1 MDRTKKWRKIL
12 AMMLTIVMMLQNAQS
27 VMVFADVTNEQI
39 EQRLAGGQ
47 TQTEQQQ
54 PDQSQVETRASG
66 EEYKTQPQESTDNEN
81 DGVDIG
87 SPETSGATTEAKTS
101 NADVS
106 AKITQSVFPK
116 DISGTTYNFV
126 QMTAEITNNDT
137 ENAATGVNIKA
148 LLQSSQLSYVTDY
161 GTLTSGVEAYV
172 PDSNNTSDLPEGSA
186 DGYDQ
191 IIMWNNQTI
200 GAGETVSYQFAAQLN
215 AENLDGVVDAWYVD
229 GTSCNYTWENTEVL
243 NSVQT
248 PEADQE
254 ETPDDTNQDSN
265 QGSNQK
271 ATPTPEVIP
280 SDTNQIVDSNKSTPN
295 QDQNGNEN
303 QEEPSDDTSNDVA
316 TPPSNEDKT
325 MTSFNN
331 EISSYGGLSSF
342 FKGDNGGVELVI
354 YDANGNKVDN
364 YDPTNIDA
372 AGGRFELKL
381 TFAET
386 ANGTQMDNEN
396 PYYKFQLPAS
406 LKISQDISE
415 RNLEWK
421 EEIGNS
427 TKTTYG
433 APGFYKINKDDNTLY
448 VQMNKNFVKD
458 FPDVGGTISVS
469 GEFKRTSGSS
479 EEIAIGNTHFKLNF
493 GANPI
498 ESAKGVSRY
507 DETDGTFTFTITV
520 TSFGAPTGTTIVD
533 ELGSNLELV
542 PGTVQMIADG
552 NRTDIPEGVATPGYS
567 VPGSDNKFNIRL
579 DDNWLNK
586 GDSDRKEI
594 KIQYKAK
601 IKDSALVP
609 GAGSIPGLDNVAK
622 VNSNEYPNGKEIK
635 ATGSY
640 SVEWIRKPA
649 GELQT
654 DGTIKWTLYVNENK
668 QVNAKNLVVTD
679 TLKGKGLTYDTTK
692 PIEITVTDHSEL
704 DKTIEWDSSALTHNT
719 NQNGEESWS
728 YMIGDDGKY
737 AYTFTYYTLAQPGM
751 DNKEYGNIGT
761 VSKGEHSVST
771 EVAYGPGSGSGS
783 SDGILSKQYNKKVT
797 VGKDTYAQWT
807 ATIHVPQT
815 GLKNVVFQ
823 DTLSGEHTFTSNS
836 VGPSAPDVIITGY
849 AGDTKIELSNSNKTM
864 TILFGKTKETSIL
877 PPAEQAYDVSIQYF
891 TKLPSSDFEGKLSN
905 KANLTSTEKNGFTQ
919 ATENIKKYSFG
930 KEVSVDS
937 NNPKLL
943 NWRITL
949 SSGLNIRRGNPLIV
963 TDILTGAHSYKNGS
977 AHLYGWRDSIGSIGT
992 QPDTIWDDN
1001 LSVSTD
1007 EAGNTVFT
1015 IASSLDAE
1023 SDYSIWTIEYQTE
1036 IQNNSGNSTFSNKAG
1051 FKISDKGLGEASAS
1065 VDTNATRIVKNLN
1078 QKPNAGN
1085 SYRAKYSV
1093 VVDGNTLGL
1102 SANEAYTYRIKDR
1115 SDTSVHIQ
1123 ESTITIKDEN
1133 GQDVDFGYVYK
1144 LNQDA
1149 GSGKKENVLE
1159 VTINT
1164 TGPHKY
1170 TLTYDALIS
1179 PDENNK
1185 VNSNGELEYSN
1196 TAEFTTYTSKV
1207 DSKVEIKADSE
1218 GTAGAGNRY
1227 ITVYKKDK
1235 ALNTAMPNVQFVLQH
1250 WNGTGFEDVTE
1261 SGKTDSNG
1269 RLTFGSKTDDN
1280 NNVSQNIIKL
1290 KNNQILNPGDVY
1302 ALKETTPQGYKTMA
1316 PVVFI
1321 FGNKDSQKTAIY
1333 REAYGKLGLDFDKND
1348 TNNKIVIIGNTG
1360 EQLIENESI
1369 VSVKAVKEWEGSDT
1383 THPASISVTLS
1394 AKVDGKEYSLEGV
1407 GDTTVTLNGDNSWTK
1422 QWDNLPEYDGSKKIT
1437 YSVTETVPQ
1446 GYKAIYESATEMD
1459 QTTNVKVTTFTI
1471 KNYKVSDNTSITVNK
1486 NWDDNEDSDGSRPD
1500 EVKMQL
1506 YQKKGE
1512 NGSWTKVSDYPY
1524 YYNEEV
1530 NGKIEKK
1537 LYAIKGQIGLN
1548 KDNKWLYKWEVLPTK
1563 AADGTAIT
1571 YEVREQVSTDG
1582 GNSYTDVAENDTE
1595 LLGNHNKKYKLT
1607 NVEQNESNY
1616 TFTNTYSY
1624 EKVSYPVKKIW
1635 NDNGDNDAQK
1645 PTEIKLKLI
1654 VKVSDT
1660 QVAKENLEAVTGK
1673 KGFKDVIT
1681 LNKGNN
1687 WTDTTSWAGL
1697 AKYYHGVEIEYNIE
1711 EQTDSL
1717 ANTGWSYTDQIWND
1731 TDQIYEITNTYTNL
1745 ISVSAVKKWD
1755 DNENQD
1761 GKRTDDTTVTF
1772 TLYRPKLNASGT
1784 YETDESK
1791 KAAEDII
1798 VETTVGENKQ
1808 NVVYEPYAAG
1818 QDTSQKESKGSR
1830 SASEWDPVT
1839 WNNLE
1844 PKWGYI
1850 SGADS
1855 SLKDTAIPYV
1865 VKETKVTSDGNKTL
1879 EGYTLDKEE
1888 KDGNKFTFTNKYT
1901 PETKKIQVSKE
1912 WVDNNNQDGIRP
1924 DSISVSLKAT
1934 ANGKDV
1940 TEEIFKNREQTQTI
1954 KPDNNIWGTAV
1965 WENLP
1970 KYYKTHEI
1978 TYTVNE
1984 TPVAGYSA
1992 EIPSLTQDTTDTT
2005 LWKTEIVNK
2014 HTTET
2019 TDVTAKKIWKDD
2031 SNRDGKRPLKVAF
2044 QLYKKVEGNNQE
2056 ELVSEDG
2063 SEPKKSGYQILT
2075 SNNGTGNEWTVTWN
2089 NLPVKENGKEI
2100 TYFVKEVSPTLTS
2113 DGQVQDVTEAE
2124 LNGYIK
2130 SENGLEVTNT
2140 YKPQTTSRSVKKIW
2154 NDGNNVDKLRSSIK
2168 VKLIAQINTGTEK
2181 NPTLQDVG
2189 VWRYVSENN
2198 VFEAVDSE
2206 VELNLQ
2212 NNGESESHTWENLP
2226 VWWRTADGKTYEI
2239 EYSIQETDKPEG
2251 YTETTIDYKDR
2262 TDQDNP
2268 NTFII
2273 TNTHTPIQ
2281 TSVRVVKSWDD
2292 NENSDGVRPKSV
2304 ELQLL
2309 ADGEKSYPTYEWN
2322 EETKK
2327 WVEKSNDIPSVKIGE
2342 EDQWSYKKDNLPV
2355 YRLDENGNQQRIQ
2368 YTVEEINVDKNYVI
2382 KSNIAT
2388 PAENPEET
2396 TEIIIVNHHETKTI
2410 SKQLLKYWKDTE
2422 STGERPDTVKFAL
2435 YMKVYTGQQEN
2446 GEKVYTDMLRV
2457 DDQTFIDLDSKKT
2470 IVPVTDEVEKEIE
2483 IPKAKDI
2490 VTASWANLPKN
2501 FNGEPII
2508 YEIKEVNVPAGYQS
2522 YSENT
2527 DDHTAIYNTTTSVE
2541 VSKTDLTGTKEI
2553 SGAKLRIVDPE
2564 LSESDEGYVIEEWE
2578 STSESHKVTTM
2589 LKAGK
2594 EYELQ
2599 ETSAPAGYLLAQPQ
2613 RFTVNADGTTTKVVM
2628 KDAPTKV
2635 TISKTNAEGKEL
2647 KGAKFKIVDPSVDEE
2662 SKDYV
2667 IETWESIGA
2676 AHTIEAKLTAEKT
2689 YRLIEEQAPSGF
2701 TPVAPVE
2708 FKITVLGKVIVNDQE
2723 VDAETIVVKNSK
2735 NQLAFAKTDASRSTA
2750 ESPVYLKGAELEI
2763 RMEVNGNPGEI
2774 ATNADGEILKWTS
2787 DDTVHTVDGLAAGT
2801 YFLVETKAP
2810 AGYKVAEPKK
2820 FTVTDTDTKL
2830 ETITMEDA
2838 PTKVSISKKDENEKA
2853 LSGAKLEIRTAAG
2866 ELVEGCQWTSDEKA
2880 HEITGKLIDGEKY
2893 YLYETEAPA
2902 GYTIAD
2908 PVEFTMDTSKDV
2920 IEVTMQDIPT
2930 KVTISKKALTGT
2942 DSLGGAKLRILDS
2955 QNKVVVEPWT
2965 TESGKDKEV
2974 TGVLK
2979 TGETYTLEEV
2989 TSPAGYA
2996 KASNITFE
3004 INTKGKIIID
3014 DKVAS
3019 AVVMRD
3025 AKIQIK
3031 VSKKDITDTDELP
3044 GTVLQILDKANN
3056 NKVIKEWTTT
3066 DKPTII
3072 TDEKGEFVVGNT
3084 YILHEKTAP
3093 DGYAYAKDVE
3103 FTIHEDS
3110 VEGNEQS
3117 VTMHDA
3123 KNVVVVSKTDLAG
3136 TKELP
3141 GAKLQILSSD
3151 GKTVLESWTS
3161 TNEEYKVTKKLKAG
3175 ESYILREIEAP
3186 DGYAIADDVK
3196 FTVNKDGSTTK
3207 VVMKDAQTS
3216 VTVSKTDLTGEKEI
3230 TGAKLQILNKNGKV
3244 MEEWTSD
3251 GKTHAVTA
3259 ALVADVT
3266 YTLHEVSA
3274 PAGYRTAKD
3283 IEFTVDKTGK
3293 TTKVVMK
3300 DAPTKASILKTDES
3314 GKALSGAQLVV
3325 KDSTGKELD
3334 KWTSD
3339 GKAHEITG
3347 LLTVG
3352 ETYTLSEVSAPSGY
3366 TVAPDQTFKMEDKDV
3381 IEVTMVDYQ
3390 ASGSG
3395 QITVTKKVTY
3405 ANGGDFIDL
3414 IAQDDTFYVNLFTD
3428 AAGKYPYKGALPQA
3442 IHLVNA
3448 SAGSVT
3454 FSDLAQGTY
3463 YVYETDANG
3472 NVINLNQQGMHNG
3485 SQFMCTVDGGSNTVK
3500 LDLKA
3505 GPKEGAVNLENVF
3518 FDIPTGYSYKG
3529 EININKQVLKG
3540 TTQTTTDD
3548 TFYAGV
3554 FTKGDDGVY
3563 NLFTV
3568 VTLVQNDTVT
3578 VEVPLGGKDGTEPI
3592 NYYILETDAD
3602 GNILDLDVFEY
3613 EVTGE
3618 GTVALSK
3625 DNLAGNINL
3634 VNKIPEDTDGK
3645 LRVQKTDG
3653 NGVGLAGASF
3663 RLTDEDGSVID
3674 EWTSEASAHEL
3685 ELEPGTYTLTE
3696 VQAPTGYTG
3705 AGSVTIKVDDD
3716 YDFSV
3721 SGEIDYSYK
3730 GGLLKIVNKATTS
3743 TPSSG
3748 TPVSGGSTPASY
3760 SSALSGKVAV
3770 KTGDNTP
3777 IGAYAAVLVIAAL
3790 AIAGGIFYK
3799 KKRKNDK

>member
-1 MDRTKKWRKIL
+1 MDKTKKWRKIL

-39 EQRLAGGQ
+39 EQRLAGEQ

-54 PDQSQVETRASG
+54 PDQSQVETRAGG
-66 EEYKTQPQESTDNEN
+66 EEYKTQPQESTDNGN

-106 AKITQSVFPK
+106 AKITQSVFQA
-116 DISGTTYNFV
+116 DVSGVTCNFV
-126 QMTAEITNNDT
+126 QMTAEITNNDP

-148 LLQSSQLSYVTDY
+148 LLQSSQLSYVTGY
-161 GTLTSGVEAYV
+161 GTLTTDAEAYV

-200 GAGETVSYQFAAQLN
+200 DAGETVSYQFAAQIM

-243 NSVQT
+243 NPVQT

-254 ETPDDTNQDSN
+254 ETPSDTTQDSNQDSN
-265 QGSNQK
+265 QDANQDSTQE
-271 ATPTPEVIP
+271 ATPTPEETP

-303 QEEPSDDTSNDVA
+303 QEESSDDTFNDVA

-325 MTSFNN
+325 MTSFNG
-331 EISSYGGLSSF
+331 EISSYRDLSSF
-342 FKGDNGGVELVI
+342 FKGDNGSSGVELVI

-364 YDPTNIDA
+364 YDPNNINA
-372 AGGRFELKL
+372 MGGRFELKL

-469 GEFKRTSGSS
+469 GEFKRTSSS
-479 EEIAIGNTHFKLNF
+479 LEDIAIGNTHFKLNF

-542 PGTVQMIADG
+542 PGTVKMIADG
-552 NRTDIPEGVATPGYS
+552 HETDIPEGAATPGYS
-567 VPGSDNKFNIRL
+567 APGSDNKFNIRL

-622 VNSNEYPNGKEIK
+622 VNSNQYPDGKEIK

-649 GELQT
+649 GEQQT

-692 PIEITVTDHSEL
+692 PIEITVTDHSGL
-704 DKTIEWDSSALTHNT
+704 DKTIEWDSSDLTHNT

-728 YMIGDDGKY
+728 YTIHDDGKY

-783 SDGILSKQYNKKVT
+783 SDGILSKQYNKKIT
-797 VGKDTYAQWT
+797 VGEDIYAQWT
-807 ATIHVPQT
+807 AMIHVPQT

-949 SSGLNIRRGNPLIV
+949 SSGLNIRRGNPLII
-963 TDILTGAHSYKNGS
+963 TDILTGAHSYERGS

-992 QPDTIWDDN
+992 RPDTVWDDN
-1001 LSVSTD
+1001 LSVSKD

-1023 SDYSIWTIEYQTE
+1023 SDYSIWTIEYQTKIE
-1036 IQNNSGNSTFSNKAG
+1036 DNPSNSTFSNRAE

-1235 ALNTAMPNVQFVLQH
+1235 ALNTSMSNVEFVLQH
-1250 WNGTGFEDVTE
+1250 WTGTQFEDVTDPAI
-1261 SGKTDSNG
+1261 TDSNG
-1269 RLTFGSKTDDN
+1269 RLTFGNKTDDN
-1280 NNVSQNIIKL
+1280 ENISKNIVAL
-1290 KNNQILNPGDVY
+1290 KNNQVLQPGEIY
-1302 ALKETTPQGYKTMA
+1302 ALKETTPKGYKSKD
-1316 PVVFI
+1316 PIVFI
-1321 FGNKDSQKTAIY
+1321 FENKDSKKSDDYYSKFDDAI
-1333 REAYGKLGLDFDKND
+1333 
-1348 TNNKIVIIGNTG
+1348 IIGNTG
-1360 EQLIENESI
+1360 EQLVENESI
-1369 VSVKAVKEWEGSDT
+1369 VSVKAVKEWETSGT
-1383 THPASISVTLS
+1383 THPNSVNVTLS
-1394 AKVDGKEYSLEGV
+1394 AKVDGEDYSLAGV
-1407 GDTTVTLNGDNSWTK
+1407 ANTTATLNSENSWTA
-1422 QWDNLPEYDGSKKIT
+1422 QWDNLPEYNGSKKIT

-1446 GYKAIYESATEMD
+1446 GYRATYESATD
-1459 QTTNVKVTTFTI
+1459 QKTKVTTFTI
-1471 KNYKVSDNTSITVNK
+1471 KNYKVSENTSITVKKQWN
-1486 NWDDNEDSDGSRPD
+1486 DNDNSDKSRPD
-1500 EVKMQL
+1500 NVFMQL
-1506 YQKKGE
+1506 YQKVGE
-1512 NGSWTKVSDYPY
+1512 NGSWTKVVERDYN
-1524 YYNEEV
+1524 YNEEE
-1530 NGKIEKK
+1530 NGKIVNKSYKIKSQAK
-1537 LYAIKGQIGLN
+1537 LNLGNNWSYEWK
-1548 KDNKWLYKWEVLPTK
+1548 VLPTK
-1563 AADGTAIT
+1563 TDDGDAIT
-1571 YEVREQVSTDG
+1571 YTVCEQVTTDG
-1582 GNSYTDVAENDTE
+1582 GNTYTDVVKNVTKLPGKD
-1595 LLGNHNKKYKLT
+1595 NKEYILT
-1607 NVEQNESNY
+1607 NDEQSGSKY

-1635 NDNGDNDAQK
+1635 NDNGDTDADSKK
-1645 PTEIKLKLI
+1645 PLEIKLNLI
-1654 VKVSDT
+1654 VKVSDEL
-1660 QVAKENLEAVTGK
+1660 VEDKNLEKVTGK
-1673 KGFKDVIT
+1673 RGFSKEIT
-1681 LNKGNN
+1681 LNESNDWK
-1687 WTDTTSWAGL
+1687 DTTSWSEL
-1697 AKYYHGVEIEYNIE
+1697 AKYYNGVKIQYSIE
-1711 EQTDSL
+1711 EQTGL
-1717 ANTGWSYTDQIWND
+1717 LENTGWSYTGQTWND
-1731 TDQIYEITNTYTNL
+1731 TDKIYEITNTYTNL
-1745 ISVSAVKKWD
+1745 ISVSAIKKWD

-1761 GKRTDDTTVTF
+1761 GKRIDGTTVTF

-1784 YETDESK
+1784 YETDKSNK
-1791 KAAEDII
+1791 SNGDII
-1798 VETTVGENKQ
+1798 VKTSVGENQ
-1808 NVVYEPYAAG
+1808 QDVVYEPYAAEN
-1818 QDTSQKESKGSR
+1818 DTPQKESTGDR
-1830 SASEWDPVT
+1830 NAQEWTAVT

-1844 PKWGYI
+1844 PKWGYV
-1850 SGADS
+1850 SNADS
-1855 SLKDTAIPYV
+1855 SLKDTEIPYV
-1865 VKETKVTSDGNKTL
+1865 VKETKVTSDGNQPL

-1888 KDGNKFTFTNKYT
+1888 RDGNTFTFTNKYT
-1901 PETKKIQVSKE
+1901 PETKKIQVSKKWE
-1912 WVDNNNQDGIRP
+1912 DNNNQDGIRP
-1924 DSISVSLKAT
+1924 SSISVSLTAT
-1934 ANGKDV
+1934 ANGKVV
-1940 TEEIFKNREQTQTI
+1940 TGKIFKSGNQKKQIT
-1954 KPDNNIWGTAV
+1954 PDENDVWGTAV

-1970 KYYKTHEI
+1970 RYYQTHEI
-1978 TYTVNE
+1978 VYTVNE
-1984 TPVAGYSA
+1984 ESIEGYTP
-1992 EIPSLTQDTTDTT
+1992 EIPQQLIQDNEDPT
-2005 LWKTEIVNK
+2005 LWKVEIVNR
-2014 HTTET
+2014 HITET
-2019 TDVTAKKIWKDD
+2019 TNITAKKIWNDD
-2031 SNRDGKRPLKVAF
+2031 SNRDGKRPLQVAF
-2044 QLYKKVEGNNQE
+2044 QLYKEVGTNNQK
-2056 ELVSEDG
+2056 ELVTEDG
-2063 SEPKKSGYQILT
+2063 NQKSGYQILT
-2075 SNNGTGNEWTVTWN
+2075 SQNGNGNEWTVTWS
-2089 NLPVKENGKEI
+2089 NLPVKENGNKI
-2100 TYFVKEVSPTLTS
+2100 TYSVEEVSTTLTS
-2113 DGQVQDVTEAE
+2113 DGQVKKITSEE

-2140 YKPQTTSRSVKKIW
+2140 YNPQTTSRTVKKVW
-2154 NDGNNVDKLRSSIK
+2154 NDGNNVDKLRKSIK
-2168 VKLIAQINTGTEK
+2168 VKLIAQINTGTVAD
-2181 NPTLQDVG
+2181 PTLEDVG
-2189 VWRYVSENN
+2189 IWQYNSTNN
-2198 VFEAVDSE
+2198 TFESVASE
-2206 VELNLQ
+2206 VELLLQ
-2212 NNGESESHTWENLP
+2212 SNGESEEHIWKNLP
-2226 VWWRTADGKTYEI
+2226 VWWRTADGQRYEI
-2239 EYSIQETDKPEG
+2239 KYSMQETVKPDSYMENI
-2251 YTETTIDYKDR
+2251 EYKDG
-2262 TDQDNP
+2262 TDSDNP

-2292 NENSDGVRPKSV
+2292 NENSDGVRPETV

-2309 ADGEKSYPTYEWN
+2309 ADGETSYPTYEWN
-2322 EETKK
+2322 AEKQKWEEI
-2327 WVEKSNDIPSVKIGE
+2327 SNPISCVTIGE
-2342 EDQWSYKKDNLPV
+2342 KDNWTYEKNNLPV
-2355 YRLDENGNQQRIQ
+2355 YRLDKDGNQQRIK

-2382 KSNIAT
+2382 KSNDAK
-2388 PAENPEET
+2388 PAENPEEA
-2396 TEIIIVNHHETKTI
+2396 TEIIIVNHHETTTI
-2410 SKQLLKYWKDTE
+2410 SKQLLKYWRDTE
-2422 STGERPDTVKFAL
+2422 ATEERPDTVKFAL

-2457 DDQTFIDLDSKKT
+2457 DDKTFTDLDTKKT
-2470 IVPVTDEVEKEIE
+2470 IVPVTDEVEKEVA
-2483 IPKAKDI
+2483 IPKKKDI

-2508 YEIKEVNVPAGYQS
+2508 YEIREVDIPAGYQS

-2541 VSKTDLTGTKEI
+2541 ISKTDLTGTTEVP
-2553 SGAKLRIVDPE
+2553 GAKLRIVDPE
-2564 LSESDEGYVIEEWE
+2564 LTEEEEGYVVEKEWTSTEEP
-2578 STSESHKVTTM
+2578 HKVTTM

-2599 ETSAPAGYLLAQPQ
+2599 ETSAPNGYLLAQPQ

-2635 TISKTNAEGKEL
+2635 VISKTDTEGKEL
-2647 KGAKFKIVDPSVDEE
+2647 KGAKFQIVDPSVEE
-2662 SKDYV
+2662 TSKDYV
-2667 IETWESIGA
+2667 VEEWESIGA
-2676 AHTIEAKLTAEKT
+2676 PHTIEGKLTAEKT
-2689 YRLIEEQAPSGF
+2689 YRLIEVQAPSGF
-2701 TPVAPVE
+2701 TPAEPVE
-2708 FKITVLGKVIVNDQE
+2708 FKITVLGKVLVNDKE

-2735 NQLAFAKTDASRSTA
+2735 NQLEFAKIDASKSTT
-2750 ESPVYLKGAELEI
+2750 ESPVYLENAELEI
-2763 RMEVNGNPGEI
+2763 RMEVDGKPGEI
-2774 ATNADGEILKWTS
+2774 ATNADGEVLKWTS
-2787 DDTVHTVDGLAAGT
+2787 DNSVHTVDGLAAGT
-2801 YFLVETKAP
+2801 YFLVEAKAP
-2810 AGYKVAEPKK
+2810 AGYKLVAPKK

-2830 ETITMEDA
+2830 ETISMEDA
-2838 PTKVSISKKDENEKA
+2838 PTKVSISKKDENEKP
-2853 LSGAKLEIRTAAG
+2853 LSGAKLEIRNAAG
-2866 ELVEGCQWTSDEKA
+2866 EVVEGCQWTSDEKT

-2893 YLYETEAPA
+2893 YLYETEAPE
-2902 GYTIAD
+2902 GYTIAA

-2920 IEVTMQDIPT
+2920 VEVTMKDIPT

-2942 DSLGGAKLRILDS
+2942 DSLGGAKLRIIDS
-2955 QNKVVVEPWT
+2955 QNKVVVESWT

-2989 TSPAGYA
+2989 TPPAGYA
-2996 KASNITFE
+2996 KAANITFE
-3004 INTKGKIIID
+3004 INTKGQIIID

-3019 AVVMRD
+3019 AVIMRD

-3044 GTVLQILDKANN
+3044 GAVLQILDKANN

-3066 DKPTII
+3066 DKPTVIKS
-3072 TDEKGEFVVGNT
+3072 DDLEKGSAFVVGNT

-3103 FTIHEDS
+3103 FIIHEDS

-3230 TGAKLQILNKNGKV
+3230 AGAKLQILNKNGKV

-3405 ANGGDFIDL
+3405 ANGGDFTDL

-3472 NVINLNQQGMHNG
+3472 NVINLDQQGMHNG

-3548 TFYAGV
+3548 TFYAGI

-3568 VTLVQNDTVT
+3568 VTLVQNDTVI
-3578 VEVPLGGKDGTEPI
+3578 VEVPLGGEDGTEPI

-3625 DNLAGNINL
+3625 ENLTGNINL
-3634 VNKIPEDTDGK
+3634 VNKIPEETDGK

-3663 RLTDEDGSVID
+3663 RLTDEEGTVVD

-3705 AGSVTIKVDDD
+3705 AGSVTIEVDDD
-3716 YDFSV
+3716 YNFSV
-3721 SGEIDYSYK
+3721 DGEIEYSYSN
-3730 GGLLKIVNKATTS
+3730 GLLKIVNKVV
-3743 TPSSG
+3743 P
-3748 TPVSGGSTPASY
+3748 GGSTTPGTSGGGGSTSASY
-3760 SSALSGKVAV
+3760 SAALSGKVAV

-3790 AIAGGIFYK
+3790 AIAGGIYYK
-3799 KKRKNDK
+3799 KKRKNSK